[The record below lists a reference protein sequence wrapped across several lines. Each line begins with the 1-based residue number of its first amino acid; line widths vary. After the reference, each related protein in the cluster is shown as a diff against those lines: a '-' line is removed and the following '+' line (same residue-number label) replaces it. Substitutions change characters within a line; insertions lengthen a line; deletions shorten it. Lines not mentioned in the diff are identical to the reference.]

1 MKRGVKNILLSLLGF
16 SASPLLTAC
25 YGIGPDYY
33 QPIEGIE
40 GYVVNEELQPI
51 RGIEVSDGVNIQ
63 LTSENGEFK
72 FNNSY
77 FDNGITLTATDIDGS
92 ANGGDFQTQSV
103 WVDSSTNKTTCIIMT
118 PKE

>member
-25 YGIGPDYY
+25 YGIGPDVY
-33 QPIEGIE
+33 QRIDGIE

-51 RGIEVSDGVNIQ
+51 KGIEVSDGVSVK
-63 LTSENGEFK
+63 LTDENGEFK
-72 FNNSY
+72 FLNCY
-77 FDNGITLTATDIDGS
+77 FDPTVSLTATDIDGS

-103 WVDSSTNKTTCIIMT
+103 SVDSSSSKTACIIMT